1 MSPQES
7 TPENESRHR
16 TDTETYKAATM
27 EFLDKA
33 WGDEKWKPP
42 TTIPRRDSRGEP
54 VPPNHPWTVGE
65 LDVLK
70 DITIAALGRDMFPLL
85 ALYEPGGAIF
95 EAASESEQPRW
106 CIKICAKARRMVR
119 ASAEPRLSKKEVFD
133 QVMAGT
139 LDGKVY
145 FLDPPPSN
153 GMKDGWMEVGCEEHR
168 CCLHRQPSLQHKKS
182 ESDFRLSEDS
192 RSKSSQNL
200 YVYDLHAFWD
210 WRDQEGEDSAE

>member
-1 MSPQES
+1 MRPQES
-7 TPENESRHR
+7 TQENGYRHR
-16 TDTETYKAATM
+16 TDTESYKAETL

-42 TTIPRRDSRGEP
+42 TTIPRRDNKGQP
-54 VPPNHPWTVGE
+54 VPTNHPWTVGE

-119 ASAEPRLSKKEVFD
+119 ESAEPHLTKREVFN

-145 FLDPPPSN
+145 FLYPLPSI
-153 GMKDGWMEVGCEEHR
+153 GMIVGCEKHR
-168 CCLHRQPSLQHKKS
+168 FRLHKRPSLQYKKS
-182 ESDFRLSEDS
+182 VSDFGLEENSRCKSAQDLYHSDDFWNWLARESEVS
-192 RSKSSQNL
+192 T
-200 YVYDLHAFWD
+200 
-210 WRDQEGEDSAE
+210 E